1 MFLRRARTSKGRYK
15 ADDKSTFFNEAWVIK
30 PSPQLIKKFK
40 KNKKLR
46 FRGKKQKKLPWHAIN
61 YAKSPLLN
69 NSVTI
74 MLKICWT
81 YVKMS

>member
-40 KNKKLR
+40 K
-46 FRGKKQKKLPWHAIN
+46 
-61 YAKSPLLN
+61 
-69 NSVTI
+69 
-74 MLKICWT
+74 MLKLFFKG
-81 YVKMS
+81 YYR